1 MTRILVVTT
10 DATIPV
16 CLHDAL
22 AEVPHALDCWYA
34 PDAVAFQAGLAQAA
48 AYDIAVLPPVIDGL
62 NPWDVPMPVAGH
74 TPTLCVVLGSRPAPD
89 TLLAAHRSGIFDWAD
104 PALPGDL
111 AAVIDRTLQHAESIR
126 QRLRAED
133 TLRENEER
141 YRVVSRLVSDYVYSV
156 RVDSPLEVS
165 NPDLIEHTF
174 EWAAGAFEKVTGYT
188 FDDMRS
194 MNWIHLLHPEDLPNA
209 MAFAET
215 LNKGERAEVE
225 YRIRRKDGAI
235 RWLHDTCQPVWDPE
249 CGRICRLLGG
259 VSDITDRKAAEAALR
274 ESRVLLH
281 SVYRVQSSYIEHADN
296 TVVFTELIT
305 ALLALARCE
314 IAIVIESPGEQVGRG
329 AGLTAYWMRRPQ
341 IGTATQATCQPLDR
355 RSQLAKLY
363 TELYARHTFICNGG
377 TRIEGEAIDGL
388 DLRNLGNFL
397 AAPLVRAGHTHGL
410 VVLAERAEGFQ
421 EGLQHLLRPILTT
434 CGAILAAR
442 RQSRLREE
450 AEAAMRENEA
460 RWRFA
465 IEGSDDG
472 VWDFNIEREQVF
484 YSAVWKRM
492 LGYAEH
498 EISEH
503 GREWWSRIHPDDL
516 EQALDSLGRFLRSEV
531 PFLEVEYRMRHKD
544 GSYRWIHDRG
554 MIMERAPDGRPL
566 RAVGTHR
573 DVTRVYEAEAERRSM
588 EAQVLQAQKLE
599 SMGVLAGG
607 LAHDFNNILTSV
619 IGYTDLALTEVPQ
632 ESLLRRRL
640 EQVLLSARRAA
651 DLTRQLLAYS
661 GKGQFILQTMDL
673 GELVRE
679 TCVIIH
685 VSLSAKTRLVQ
696 APAANLPGVTGDVTQ
711 VRQIILNLLTN
722 AAEAI
727 GEAPGEIVV
736 STGAGPFRRDDF
748 QVLHAPEGNALKG
761 NFVFLDVSDNGTG
774 ITPEI
779 LARICDPFFSTKFAG
794 RGLGLATV
802 LGILRGHGGALLVR
816 SIPGKGTTLRALFPA
831 SSEPVQLRPNST
843 PPPSN
848 WRGEGL
854 ALVIDDEEAVR
865 AIATAFFRVLGFRV
879 IEAASGEEGLEVFAQ
894 HAKDIQ
900 LVLLDMSM
908 PGKDGAETFADL
920 QAQRPDLR
928 VLMSSGYDEQMAIQ
942 RLKGQGIAGFLQKP
956 YLLDDF
962 TRAVRAA
969 LDHAPTP
976 AFDQNAPVASPA

>member
-1 MTRILVVTT
+1 MV
-10 DATIPV
+10 
-16 CLHDAL
+16 
-22 AEVPHALDCWYA
+22 
-34 PDAVAFQAGLAQAA
+34 
-48 AYDIAVLPPVIDGL
+48 
-62 NPWDVPMPVAGH
+62 
-74 TPTLCVVLGSRPAPD
+74 
-89 TLLAAHRSGIFDWAD
+89 
-104 PALPGDL
+104 
-111 AAVIDRTLQHAESIR
+111 
-126 QRLRAED
+126 
-133 TLRENEER
+133 
-141 YRVVSRLVSDYVYSV
+141 
-156 RVDSPLEVS
+156 
-165 NPDLIEHTF
+165 
-174 EWAAGAFEKVTGYT
+174 
-188 FDDMRS
+188 
-194 MNWIHLLHPEDLPNA
+194 
-209 MAFAET
+209 
-215 LNKGERAEVE
+215 
-225 YRIRRKDGAI
+225 
-235 RWLHDTCQPVWDPE
+235 
-249 CGRICRLLGG
+249 
-259 VSDITDRKAAEAALR
+259 
-274 ESRVLLH
+274 
-281 SVYRVQSSYIEHADN
+281 
-296 TVVFTELIT
+296 
-305 ALLALARCE
+305 
-314 IAIVIESPGEQVGRG
+314 
-329 AGLTAYWMRRPQ
+329 
-341 IGTATQATCQPLDR
+341 
-355 RSQLAKLY
+355 
-363 TELYARHTFICNGG
+363 
-377 TRIEGEAIDGL
+377 
-388 DLRNLGNFL
+388 
-397 AAPLVRAGHTHGL
+397 
-410 VVLAERAEGFQ
+410 
-421 EGLQHLLRPILTT
+421 
-434 CGAILAAR
+434 
-442 RQSRLREE
+442 
-450 AEAAMRENEA
+450 
-460 RWRFA
+460 
-465 IEGSDDG
+465 
-472 VWDFNIEREQVF
+472 
-484 YSAVWKRM
+484 
-492 LGYAEH
+492 
-498 EISEH
+498 
-503 GREWWSRIHPDDL
+503 
-516 EQALDSLGRFLRSEV
+516 
-531 PFLEVEYRMRHKD
+531 
-544 GSYRWIHDRG
+544 
-554 MIMERAPDGRPL
+554 
-566 RAVGTHR
+566 
-573 DVTRVYEAEAERRSM
+573 
-588 EAQVLQAQKLE
+588 
-599 SMGVLAGG
+599 
-607 LAHDFNNILTSV
+607 
-619 IGYTDLALTEVPQ
+619 
-632 ESLLRRRL
+632 
-640 EQVLLSARRAA
+640 
-651 DLTRQLLAYS
+651 
-661 GKGQFILQTMDL
+661 L

-711 VRQIILNLLTN
+711 VRQINLNLLTN